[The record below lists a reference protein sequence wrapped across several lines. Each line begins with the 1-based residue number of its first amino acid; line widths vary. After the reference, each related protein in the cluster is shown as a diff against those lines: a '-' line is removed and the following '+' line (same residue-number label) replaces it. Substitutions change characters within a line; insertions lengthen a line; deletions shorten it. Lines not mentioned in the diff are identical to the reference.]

1 MANIKAVSQWN
12 PSDYINKTS
21 HDYSIY
27 VCKTRGIPSIGDG
40 LKDGQR
46 KALYVLRNKKGEIKT
61 ISHAGDMISS
71 GLYLHGDIS
80 AADSIGM
87 MAAPYL
93 NNLPLIDGIGT
104 FGTAVS
110 PYDIAAPRYTYV
122 TKSITTES
130 LVYTDLDIVPLIDN
144 YDGTTQEPKHFLPL
158 LPLVLLNG
166 VKGMGVGYATNI
178 FPRKLSGLI
187 NSVLAVLEGKNVD
200 PTDLQPVYE
209 FCSSGSSTQLAPNRW
224 EFYGIVNILDTSTVT
239 VTALPPGMN
248 REKFIESLITMEENG
263 KIREYVDETAENIN
277 ITIKLPRG
285 TAKDWKQSDAIEYL
299 KLSSRDTENL
309 VVIGWDGNIKPYDNP
324 VDLVND
330 FVNKRITFYKD
341 RYNRLIGIENKKLSL
356 NKLLLCC
363 MTNNIAG
370 LMNQLRNKKEVVQFI
385 SMLAESNGL
394 TTSDE
399 QIDYCATLPLYRW
412 AVEEMDLVK
421 SAIQENE
428 KLIADYQ
435 SIIDSD
441 RKIKN
446 IYRKEVEALRSKKFP
461 TNR

>member
-1 MANIKAVSQWN
+1 MTAIKPVLQWH

-110 PYDIAAPRYTYV
+110 PYDISAPRYTYV

-130 LVYTDLDIVPLIDN
+130 LVYTDSEIIPLIDN
-144 YDGTTQEPKHFLPL
+144 YDGTTQEPRHFLPL
-158 LPLVLLNG
+158 IPLVLLNG

-178 FPRKLSGLI
+178 FPRKLSGII
-187 NSVLAVLEGKNVD
+187 NSVLAAIEGKPID
-200 PTDLQPVYE
+200 PVDLQPVYE
-209 FCSSGSSTQLAPNRW
+209 FCSSGVSVQLAPNRW
-224 EFYGIVNILDTSTVT
+224 EFYGIANIVDTSTVI
-239 VTALPPGMN
+239 VSALPPGMN
-248 REKFIESLITMEENG
+248 REKFIESLISMEESG
-263 KIREYVDETAENIN
+263 KIREYIDESAENIN
-277 ITIKLPRG
+277 ITVKLPRG
-285 TAKDWKQSDAIEYL
+285 TAKDWKSTDAIEYL

-309 VVIGWDGNIKPYDNP
+309 VVIGWDENIKPYDNP

-330 FVNKRITFYKD
+330 FVTKRITFYKD
-341 RYNRLIGIENKKLSL
+341 RYNRLIGIEAKKLVL

-370 LMNQLRNKKEVVQFI
+370 LMNQLRNKKEVIQFI
-385 SMLAESNGL
+385 SMLAENNGL
-394 TTSDE
+394 TPTDD

-412 AVEEMDLVK
+412 AVEEIDTVK

-428 KLIADYQ
+428 KLISEYQ

-441 RKIKN
+441 RKIKT
-446 IYRKEVEALRSKKFP
+446 IYRKEVEALRTKKFP